1 MHLQVRIVAA
11 TLLLAALAIG
21 TGTVLLLGYLLAA
34 FSIGV
39 IIFIMT
45 RKMIK
50 RIAKRAPCQAATL
63 ATIVGPHLPHEQRES
78 APRGVIGG
86 LANFDVLHRQVPLA
100 ASFTGGAGA
109 PVNQGGPPS
118 RPGPGSLMVHH

>member
-1 MHLQVRIVAA
+1 MHLQVRIVVA
-11 TLLLAALAIG
+11 TLLLAALSIG

-50 RIAKRAPCQAATL
+50 RIADARPALRLLLRSAAD
-63 ATIVGPHLPHEQRES
+63 IP
-78 APRGVIGG
+78 
-86 LANFDVLHRQVPLA
+86 
-100 ASFTGGAGA
+100 
-109 PVNQGGPPS
+109 
-118 RPGPGSLMVHH
+118 

>member
-34 FSIGV
+34 FSIGA

-50 RIAKRAPCQAATL
+50 RIASARHDRL
-63 ATIVGPHLPHEQRES
+63 RLLPRSSAVTSRTNNENQR
-78 APRGVIGG
+78 
-86 LANFDVLHRQVPLA
+86 LA
-100 ASFTGGAGA
+100 A
-109 PVNQGGPPS
+109 
-118 RPGPGSLMVHH
+118 

>member
-1 MHLQVRIVAA
+1 MGDRIEGPRGEPLTTATSKEGTKTVHLQVRIVAA
-11 TLLLAALAIG
+11 TLLFAVLAIG

-50 RIAKRAPCQAATL
+50 RIADARLASLRLLPRSATVTPRAKD
-63 ATIVGPHLPHEQRES
+63 ENQR
-78 APRGVIGG
+78 
-86 LANFDVLHRQVPLA
+86 LA
-100 ASFTGGAGA
+100 A
-109 PVNQGGPPS
+109 
-118 RPGPGSLMVHH
+118 

>member
-11 TLLLAALAIG
+11 TLLLAALSIG

-39 IIFIMT
+39 IIFIMA

-50 RIAKRAPCQAATL
+50 RVA
-63 ATIVGPHLPHEQRES
+63 
-78 APRGVIGG
+78 
-86 LANFDVLHRQVPLA
+86 D
-100 ASFTGGAGA
+100 
-109 PVNQGGPPS
+109 S
-118 RPGPGSLMVHH
+118 RPALRLLLRSPADIP

>member
-21 TGTVLLLGYLLAA
+21 TGTVLLLGYVLAA
-34 FSIGV
+34 FSMGA

-50 RIAKRAPCQAATL
+50 RIASARHARLRLLPRSSTL
-63 ATIVGPHLPHEQRES
+63 TTRKNNENQR
-78 APRGVIGG
+78 
-86 LANFDVLHRQVPLA
+86 LA
-100 ASFTGGAGA
+100 A
-109 PVNQGGPPS
+109 
-118 RPGPGSLMVHH
+118 

>member
-11 TLLLAALAIG
+11 TLLLAALSIG

-39 IIFIMT
+39 IIFIMA

-50 RIAKRAPCQAATL
+50 RIADTRPALRLLLRSPAVTSRTNNENQRAA
-63 ATIVGPHLPHEQRES
+63 
-78 APRGVIGG
+78 
-86 LANFDVLHRQVPLA
+86 
-100 ASFTGGAGA
+100 
-109 PVNQGGPPS
+109 
-118 RPGPGSLMVHH
+118 

>member
-39 IIFIMT
+39 ISFIMT
-45 RKMIK
+45 RKMIR
-50 RIAKRAPCQAATL
+50 RIAS
-63 ATIVGPHLPHEQRES
+63 PHYS
-78 APRGVIGG
+78 
-86 LANFDVLHRQVPLA
+86 
-100 ASFTGGAGA
+100 
-109 PVNQGGPPS
+109 
-118 RPGPGSLMVHH
+118 

>member
-34 FSIGV
+34 FSISA
-39 IIFIMT
+39 IIFIMI

-50 RIAKRAPCQAATL
+50 RIANVRQTRLRLLPRSSAATSR
-63 ATIVGPHLPHEQRES
+63 TNNENQR
-78 APRGVIGG
+78 
-86 LANFDVLHRQVPLA
+86 LA
-100 ASFTGGAGA
+100 A
-109 PVNQGGPPS
+109 
-118 RPGPGSLMVHH
+118 